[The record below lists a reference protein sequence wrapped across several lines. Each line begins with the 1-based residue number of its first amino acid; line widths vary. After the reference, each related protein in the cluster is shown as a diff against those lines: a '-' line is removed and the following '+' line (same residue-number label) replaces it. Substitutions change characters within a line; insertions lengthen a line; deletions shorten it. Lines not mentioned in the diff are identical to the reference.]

1 MKHPLVLIKAVGNF
15 LAAHLAIFA
24 VNINVGLGNVDVLPV
39 KVGENFATIFVRTRV
54 RIRRA
59 SPPTENKFCR
69 FFIKIRHK
77 GLKIFDCIRL
87 SNLKKLRSWWWSS
100 GQRS

>member
-39 KVGENFATIFVRTRV
+39 KVGENFATIFVWTRV

-69 FFIKIRHK
+69 FSLKLGIKV
-77 GLKIFDCIRL
+77 LK
-87 SNLKKLRSWWWSS
+87 SS
-100 GQRS
+100 TAFAFRI